1 MIGLI
6 ATKESSHSQRVN
18 KIFNFLIPQRAD
30 ALCQYGIGGP
40 GAGVALL
47 SAVNNKQPRFRSGFR
62 IQGGDQLTGHIFHT
76 TATGHQIRHQHNPLF
91 PDVIIIFHC
100 FIHALCRSLF
110 IHSLASEC
118 LQ

>member
-6 ATKESSHSQRVN
+6 TTKEGGHSQRMN
-18 KIFNFLIPQRAD
+18 KIFYFLIAQRAD
-30 ALCQYGIGGP
+30 ALSQNSVGGP

-47 SAVNNKQPRFRSGFR
+47 TAVDNKQPCFGTGFR
-62 IQGGDQLTGHIFHT
+62 IQGRDQLSGHIFHT
-76 TATGHQIRHQHNPLF
+76 TTTGHQIRHQHNPLF

-110 IHSLASEC
+110 IHPLCGEC
-118 LQ
+118 H